1 MDNTI
6 TELKEFKYCDFW
18 RRVSAS
24 LLDCIFLIPV
34 FVVYFIFQKR
44 IFQEKII
51 WAYALY
57 VFTMY
62 FYRIF
67 FIVRFGGTLGTLVR
81 KMKVVNTEGGR
92 IHTKAGNFKGEY

>member
-57 VFTMY
+57 VFKCIFKDI
-62 FYRIF
+62 FYCEILWKPRY
-67 FIVRFGGTLGTLVR
+67 LVR
-81 KMKVVNTEGGR
+81 KMKVVNTEGGG
-92 IHTKAGNFKGEY
+92 ILH